1 MSHVRR
7 WTSYKVRAGVTGA
20 VLLSL
25 LTAACTAQAARVACG
40 DALTTNA
47 VGSLQSFVDWLHDNH
62 VRGAIGEV
70 GWPATADS
78 PSWTQLATRWDDVA
92 RASKLSVLMWVA
104 SEWLPASYQ
113 LRVAAPAAPPAGVLT
128 TVGPQLNLML
138 TANKGTGAIGVNDGG
153 GEFGTPASFSN
164 ASPGKYG
171 TAWHFDS
178 LQTLKLFASQGI
190 RTVRVPIRWERLQ
203 PKLGGPLDPSAVK
216 QLERYLVDAQ
226 TAGLTVVLD
235 VHNFGQY
242 DQASAGS
249 SGTVNVLHL
258 GSSALPS
265 SDLANLWTLL
275 VDIFGQY
282 PAIDGWDI
290 MNEPVLMPPTDGSS
304 AKTWELASQAAVDAI
319 RKAGDVHTVWV
330 EGYNYA
336 ADGTFASLTPK
347 AWIKDPAHAV
357 VYEAHAYFDEDGSGQ
372 YQESYAA
379 DEAKAAAHEAKQNR
393 VGAKVCPAQ

>member
-1 MSHVRR
+1 MFHVRR
-7 WTSYKVRAGVTGA
+7 WASPAVRAWVTCA
-20 VLLSL
+20 VLLSVMG
-25 LTAACTAQAARVACG
+25 AACTVGAARVACG
-40 DALTTNA
+40 DALTTDA
-47 VGSLQSFVDWLHDNH
+47 VGNLQSFTEWLRHNH

-70 GWPATADS
+70 GWPAQSDAS
-78 PSWTQLATRWDDVA
+78 SWNELATRWDDVA
-92 RASKLSVLMWVA
+92 RASKLPVLMWVA

-113 LRVAAPAAPPAGVLT
+113 LRVAAPAAPPAGALT
-128 TVGPQLNLML
+128 TAGSQLNLML
-138 TANKGTGAIGVNDGG
+138 TANKGTDAIGVNDGG

-178 LQTLKLFASQGI
+178 LPTLKFFASLGI
-190 RTVRVPIRWERLQ
+190 QTVRVPIRWERLQ
-203 PKLGGPLDPSAVK
+203 PKLDGPLDAGAVT
-216 QLERYLVDAQ
+216 QLERYLADAQ
-226 TAGLTVVLD
+226 SAGLSVILD

-242 DQASAGS
+242 DEAPAGS
-249 SGTVNVLHL
+249 NGSVNVLHL

-265 SDLANLWTLL
+265 SDLADLWTRL
-275 VDIFGQY
+275 VDTFGQY
-282 PAIDGWDI
+282 PAVSGWDI

-336 ADGTFASLTPK
+336 ADGTFATLTPK

-357 VYEAHAYFDEDGSGQ
+357 IYEAHTYFDEDGSGQ
-372 YQESYAA
+372 YKESYSA
-379 DEAKAAAHEAKQNR
+379 DETKAAAREATR
-393 VGAKVCPAQ
+393 HTVGAKVCLAQ